1 MSKQYY
7 VYMMTNKMHTVIYTG
22 VTNDLL
28 KRAYEHKEKFANGFT
43 RKYKVNKLVYYEA
56 FQDIE
61 YAIQREKQIKGYLR
75 QKKVSLVE
83 STNRGWR
90 DLYKVLQKDSI
101 IKYA

>member
-1 MSKQYY
+1 
-7 VYMMTNKMHTVIYTG
+7 MMTNKMHTVIYTG

-28 KRAYEHKEKFANGFT
+28 KRAYEHKEKFADGFT
-43 RKYKVNKLVYYEA
+43 KKYKVNKLVYYEA

-75 QKKVSLVE
+75 QKKVSLIE

>member
-1 MSKQYY
+1 
-7 VYMMTNKMHTVIYTG
+7 MHTVIYTG

-28 KRAYEHKEKFANGFT
+28 KRAYEHKEKFADGFT
-43 RKYKVNKLVYYEA
+43 KRYKVNKLVYYEE

-75 QKKVSLVE
+75 KKKVSLIE

-90 DLYKVLQKDSI
+90 DLYKVLQKDSVI
-101 IKYA
+101 NYV

>member
-1 MSKQYY
+1 
-7 VYMMTNKMHTVIYTG
+7 MTNKMHTVIYTG

-28 KRAYEHKEKFANGFT
+28 KRAYEHKEKFADGFT
-43 RKYKVNKLVYYEA
+43 KKYKVNKLVYYEA

-75 QKKVSLVE
+75 QKKVSLIE

>member
-1 MSKQYY
+1 
-7 VYMMTNKMHTVIYTG
+7 MMTNKMHTVIYTG
-22 VTNDLL
+22 VTNDLI
-28 KRAYEHKEKFANGFT
+28 KRAYEHKEKFADGFT
-43 RKYKVNKLVYYEA
+43 KKYKVNKLVYYEA

-75 QKKVSLVE
+75 QKKVSLIE

-90 DLYKVLQKDSI
+90 DLYKVLQKDSV

>member
-1 MSKQYY
+1 
-7 VYMMTNKMHTVIYTG
+7 MMTNKMHTVIYTG
-22 VTNDLL
+22 VTNDLF
-28 KRAYEHKEKFANGFT
+28 KRAYEHKEKFADGFT
-43 RKYKVNKLVYYEA
+43 KKYKVNKLVYYEA

-61 YAIQREKQIKGYLR
+61 YAIQREKQIKGYFR
-75 QKKVSLVE
+75 QKKVSLIE

>member
-1 MSKQYY
+1 
-7 VYMMTNKMHTVIYTG
+7 MHTVIYTG
-22 VTNDLL
+22 VTNDLI
-28 KRAYEHKEKFANGFT
+28 KRAYEHKEKFADGFT
-43 RKYKVNKLVYYEA
+43 KKYKVNKLVYYET

-75 QKKVSLVE
+75 QKKVSLIE

-90 DLYKVLQKDSI
+90 DLYKVLQKDSG